1 MRSNLTK
8 VSVHVIGWCLL
19 FLVPFFWT
27 YQTSKSFAPILT
39 VKPILPIG
47 IIGAANILL
56 FYLNYFILIPKFL
69 FHKRYFL
76 YISTLLCSI
85 FFSFLFSFLV
95 FKVFGFSP
103 DDLVAAN
110 PFLRYIRP
118 FAQANAFLLLAI
130 TLVTSLTLA
139 FNDRLKQAER
149 EKFSA
154 QIAILKSQINPHFL
168 FNTLNNIYAIALD
181 TSPKTAEMVNKLSD
195 IMRYTMKDTQQDFVL
210 LEEEINYVNNY
221 IELHKIRLDK
231 NVKLDYTIN
240 GNFTI
245 HQIAPML
252 LIPFIENAF
261 KHGVNPEQNSHIKI
275 DLALHENEL
284 KILVINQKVP
294 TQRETFEKSGLGIEN
309 TKHRLELIYPENH
322 KLSII
327 DTEDEYSVKLCLN
340 LND

>member
-1 MRSNLTK
+1 
-8 VSVHVIGWCLL
+8 
-19 FLVPFFWT
+19 
-27 YQTSKSFAPILT
+27 
-39 VKPILPIG
+39 
-47 IIGAANILL
+47 
-56 FYLNYFILIPKFL
+56 
-69 FHKRYFL
+69 
-76 YISTLLCSI
+76 
-85 FFSFLFSFLV
+85 
-95 FKVFGFSP
+95 
-103 DDLVAAN
+103 
-110 PFLRYIRP
+110 
-118 FAQANAFLLLAI
+118 
-130 TLVTSLTLA
+130 
-139 FNDRLKQAER
+139 
-149 EKFSA
+149 
-154 QIAILKSQINPHFL
+154 
-168 FNTLNNIYAIALD
+168 
-181 TSPKTAEMVNKLSD
+181 MVNKLSD

-221 IELHKIRLDK
+221 IELQKIRLDK

-284 KILVINQKVP
+284 KILVVNQKVP

-322 KLSII
+322 QLSII
-327 DTEDEYSVKLCLN
+327 DTEHEYSVILCLN